1 MFVKRKLR
9 NALNYY
15 RYHLPVLDW
24 LIGTFELNNYTYALV
39 GGFVKNIVAYDMS
52 YRKYSS
58 ESRDLDII
66 VDVPRTEL
74 EYLLRYYRIKN
85 VKNDFG
91 GFKIIDRYQAT
102 FNIDIDIWCL
112 EDHQPF
118 KALPKKYHNWKGIR
132 KSGWLSL
139 CGGTWLPQTNKL
151 YIKGLRKA
159 IRTKKIKMYNPDYY
173 FNSNQV
179 VNKYTVVAKLIDYKQ
194 HEYTLDKNCRSAVDT
209 YLNNHTKIDSLVR
222 YLEDHSDLVFS
233 DWRQII
239 EDMRH

>member
-1 MFVKRKLR
+1 
-9 NALNYY
+9 
-15 RYHLPVLDW
+15 
-24 LIGTFELNNYTYALV
+24 
-39 GGFVKNIVAYDMS
+39 MS

-66 VDVPRTEL
+66 VDVPRAEL
-74 EYLLRYYRIKN
+74 EYLLRYYHIKN

-139 CGGTWLPQTNKL
+139 CGGT
-151 YIKGLRKA
+151 
-159 IRTKKIKMYNPDYY
+159 
-173 FNSNQV
+173 
-179 VNKYTVVAKLIDYKQ
+179 
-194 HEYTLDKNCRSAVDT
+194 
-209 YLNNHTKIDSLVR
+209 
-222 YLEDHSDLVFS
+222 
-233 DWRQII
+233 
-239 EDMRH
+239 